1 MCLRQAQ
8 RTSTPSTFLFPK
20 NECLF
25 CAKNRIKV
33 KKDRTTKEEL
43 PDKLFVSWIH
53 IPSGYE
59 ITTALAEDMQHIGY
73 GMVWRK
79 VSCVD
84 LPAAEAHFHESW
96 QCKSQ

>member
-1 MCLRQAQ
+1 M
-8 RTSTPSTFLFPK
+8 
-20 NECLF
+20 
-25 CAKNRIKV
+25 

-73 GMVWRK
+73 DMVWQK
-79 VSCVD
+79 LNGVD

-96 QCKSQ
+96 LCKSQ